1 MNLYNVRPFISW
13 SLMVIA
19 IIGVIYVGY
28 YKSNSSTV
36 IRVASGERTS
46 YLFQI
51 GKELKQAIETRSD
64 YKVELVE
71 SGSSGIN
78 RGALQSGKADI
89 GLISPSAT
97 DMTNL
102 AVIAPIEK
110 HLLHIVVHVDS
121 GIRSIYGLSGK
132 RISLGGLK
140 SDHRKAAYKLL
151 EHYQIEESALLN
163 TEVSHLELLEG
174 RNLDGAIISTSVN
187 DTYMK
192 KLMSS
197 GNFSLIAID
206 AAEGFVERNNLFQNA
221 NFPMGVYPSSF
232 GPMPDK
238 WLPTV
243 AENVW
248 LVSRL
253 DLSTD
258 IVNMLID
265 VMETKKFTQQFPL
278 LSKWLKESLGRS
290 DKLLLHDVTKRR
302 FNPYDSFKTALF
314 DSLLLLWNMKWFLLF
329 AIIIIW
335 NVRSRWIGINATYEK
350 DKQAARL
357 QRIQALLEDVNAQ
370 EQEQADTKDYRL
382 LIQHLAEIRRIK
394 GEGIAVAKE
403 QEMSD
408 SAVFLC
414 FLQQCD
420 HVSRDIQWKLSLG
433 INSKDFN

>member
-1 MNLYNVRPFISW
+1 MIV
-13 SLMVIA
+13 A

-78 RGALQSGKADI
+78 RGALQSGKADVA
-89 GLISPSAT
+89 LISQSAT

-151 EHYQIEESALLN
+151 EHYQIEESSLLN
-163 TEVSHLELLEG
+163 TEVSHLDLLEG

-197 GNFSLIAID
+197 GNFSLISID
-206 AAEGFVERNNLFQNA
+206 AAEGFVERNNLYQNA
-221 NFPMGVYPSSF
+221 NFAMGVYPSSF

-243 AENVW
+243 SENVW

-253 DLSTD
+253 DLSSD

-265 VMETKKFTQQFPL
+265 VMETKNFTLKFPL
-278 LSKWLKESLGRS
+278 LSKWLKES
-290 DKLLLHDVTKRR
+290 
-302 FNPYDSFKTALF
+302 
-314 DSLLLLWNMKWFLLF
+314 
-329 AIIIIW
+329 
-335 NVRSRWIGINATYEK
+335 
-350 DKQAARL
+350 
-357 QRIQALLEDVNAQ
+357 
-370 EQEQADTKDYRL
+370 
-382 LIQHLAEIRRIK
+382 
-394 GEGIAVAKE
+394 EGNLTNCCY
-403 QEMSD
+403 MM
-408 SAVFLC
+408 
-414 FLQQCD
+414 
-420 HVSRDIQWKLSLG
+420 
-433 INSKDFN
+433 